1 MIPKRSKTVN
11 QVVSVDLDTQ
21 IYEFNFKQEEPE
33 EALIITVDHKKV
45 CSLGGLVVL
54 TGKPKA
60 RKTTFLHSFIGSALI
75 KSPIFSIY
83 TDLPDNKN
91 KVVLIDTE
99 QSNYDLYRSMSRLS
113 YSINIPINN
122 LPDKNFTLYS
132 TRSLDTKATV
142 DLIDQILKN
151 NSDIGLLCIDSLLD
165 LVTDINDVVE
175 AKNIINKIKNWLDT
189 YKIGI
194 ITVIHQSKSTNF
206 SLGHL
211 GSFASRFCQSELS
224 IEKNSDLSSTLQA
237 TYLRSDENFNP
248 VNIFYSEPERIY
260 KQVLHSKTQIITE
273 MDHRSVVDKLFNARA
288 IYTYKD
294 LLSDLKQVYPDQ
306 SAYWVQN
313 NLVPYLY
320 EHKFIIKHKSG
331 ILKYR

>member
-1 MIPKRSKTVN
+1 MIPKRNKTNN
-11 QVVSVDLDTQ
+11 QAVPINLDTQ
-21 IYEFNFKQEEPE
+21 IYSFNFKQEEPE

-60 RKTTFLHSFIGSALI
+60 RKTTFLHSFIGSALV
-75 KSPIFSIY
+75 KLPIFSIY
-83 TDLPDNKN
+83 TDLPKDKN

-99 QSNYDLYRSMSRLS
+99 QSNYDLYRSMARLS
-113 YSINIPINN
+113 FSINIPINN
-122 LPDKNFTLYS
+122 LPDNNFSLYS
-132 TRSLDTKATV
+132 TRSLDTKETV
-142 DLIDQILKN
+142 NLIDQILKDN
-151 NSDIGLLCIDSLLD
+151 ADIGLLCIDSLLD

-175 AKNIINKIKNWLDT
+175 AKGIINKIKFWLDT

-224 IEKNSDLSSTLQA
+224 IEKNTDNSSTLQA

-248 VNIFYSEPERIY
+248 VNIVYSELERSY
-260 KQVLHSKTQIITE
+260 KQTFNKKTDNIAE
-273 MDHRSVVDKLFNARA
+273 MDHRTIVDKLFQNRA
-288 IYTYKD
+288 VYTYKD
-294 LLSDLKQVYPDQ
+294 LLTDLKQVYQDH
-306 SAYWVQN
+306 SAYWIQN
-313 NLVPYLY
+313 TLVPFLY
-320 EHKFIIKHKSG
+320 QQNFIVKHKLG
-331 ILKYR
+331 ILKFR